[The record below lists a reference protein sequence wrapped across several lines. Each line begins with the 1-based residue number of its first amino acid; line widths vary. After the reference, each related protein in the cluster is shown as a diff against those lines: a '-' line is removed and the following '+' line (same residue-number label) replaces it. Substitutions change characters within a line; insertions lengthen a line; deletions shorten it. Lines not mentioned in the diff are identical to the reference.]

1 MCGLLRNCHT
11 GSLGGGG
18 GKGEKMKGKEKGI
31 KKGNRVWKEE
41 NTMRKRRGK

>member
-18 GKGEKMKGKEKGI
+18 GKGGENEGKGEGDKEGEQTVERRKYNEEKEG
-31 KKGNRVWKEE
+31 
-41 NTMRKRRGK
+41 

>member
-1 MCGLLRNCHT
+1 MWALEKLSYWFFR
-11 GSLGGGG
+11 GGG